1 MGKYKYGKPDE
12 EISLDTFKQKLE
24 ASGLSQ
30 RKKAYLIL
38 LYWLGCRKSEP
49 LVLRKEDLELKDNN
63 LYVSIN
69 YRRNKDGEIILFS
82 RAKRGQAGGPSE
94 LNLNL
99 YGVPLVVEVW
109 RRTKRNRKVF
119 GFSDDTG
126 YRAVQKLFPRKTP
139 HHFRYNRITKLRKK
153 LGDTLTIDEIKS
165 FTGIRRDT
173 TIQDYG
179 LKTRAGIHKVAQ
191 QLD

>member
-24 ASGLSQ
+24 ASGLSK

-38 LYWLGCRKSEP
+38 
-49 LVLRKEDLELKDNN
+49 
-63 LYVSIN
+63 
-69 YRRNKDGEIILFS
+69 FS
-82 RAKRGQAGGPSE
+82 RGKRGQAGGPSE
-94 LNLNL
+94 LRLNL
-99 YGVPLVVEVW
+99 YGLPLVVEVW
-109 RRTKRNRKVF
+109 NKTRKK
-119 GFSDDTG
+119 
-126 YRAVQKLFPRKTP
+126 QKLFPFCDKTAYNTVKQLYPHKTP
-139 HHFRYNRITKLRKK
+139 HWFRYNRVTKLRKK